1 MNVEPVTKAQLQNLA
16 RVMGLAHGA
25 VRVVLFGSA
34 ARGTMNAGS
43 DLDFLLVIPDAQW
56 NWQGSTLE
64 KLEPAMRA
72 REAARAAGYWMALNV
87 LPLPESRYRD
97 SRSYFA
103 SEVKRDGVT
112 LFEAGIV
119 NA

>member
-1 MNVEPVTKAQLQNLA
+1 MNMELVTETQLVDMA
-16 RVMGLAHGA
+16 RVMGLASGA
-25 VRVVLFGSA
+25 ARVVLFGSA
-34 ARGTMNAGS
+34 ARGTATASS
-43 DLDFLLVIPDAQW
+43 DLDFLLVIPDSHW

-72 REAARAAGYWMALNV
+72 RQAARAAGYWMALDV
-87 LPLPESRYRD
+87 LPLPESRYGD
-97 SRSYFA
+97 SRSYLA

-112 LFEAGIV
+112 LFEAGAV